1 MPTEV
6 EANQLK
12 NKKQV
17 KEQLSQD
24 IKKQRTK
31 SMVMVILG
39 SMIYM
44 ISVLWVFQLGGF
56 FAGGV
61 TGCSQLIVAL
71 LGKIWPEL
79 ADAGIDR
86 YFSLIFIAINIPLLV
101 LGYKSMSKFFATL
114 TIVSIIIQTVVSF
127 ALSNFTVSPLV
138 FLLEHNELGILD
150 AFGSNGFS
158 IIRTATTEA
167 ALTTFKTEMAQG
179 TRLVLAMF
187 GGLLSGLGSALCL
200 REGGSAGGTDI
211 LANYIMFKYK
221 KSFVKYQFTIDIV
234 IIVLSSLLSVEN
246 VLFTVVCLIVKTF
259 TLHLLYQTYNTN
271 RLEIITTKPDEIRT
285 ELLKNFYHGM
295 TIYEV
300 TGGYTMTKRSVIEV
314 FVSSYEVRAY
324 RRIIMQ
330 IDPQAFIISS
340 NVKLEKGNYIQKTI
354 V

>member
-138 FLLEHNELGILD
+138 FLLLG
-150 AFGSNGFS
+150 
-158 IIRTATTEA
+158 
-167 ALTTFKTEMAQG
+167 K
-179 TRLVLAMF
+179 V
-187 GGLLSGLGSALCL
+187 
-200 REGGSAGGTDI
+200 
-211 LANYIMFKYK
+211 
-221 KSFVKYQFTIDIV
+221 TIT
-234 IIVLSSLLSVEN
+234 LSSSA
-246 VLFTVVCLIVKTF
+246 
-259 TLHLLYQTYNTN
+259 
-271 RLEIITTKPDEIRT
+271 
-285 ELLKNFYHGM
+285 
-295 TIYEV
+295 IY
-300 TGGYTMTKRSVIEV
+300 
-314 FVSSYEVRAY
+314 F
-324 RRIIMQ
+324 
-330 IDPQAFIISS
+330 
-340 NVKLEKGNYIQKTI
+340 L
-354 V
+354 

>member
-86 YFSLIFIAINIPLLV
+86 YFSLIFIVINIPLLV

-127 ALSNFTVSPLV
+127 VLSNFTVSPLV
-138 FLLEHNELGILD
+138 FLLEKNGIGILD
-150 AFGSNGFS
+150 AITDPSFS
-158 IIRTATTEA
+158 MARNETTVA
-167 ALTTFKTEMAQG
+167 ALEAFKVGMAQG
-179 TRLVLAMF
+179 TRLLLAVF

-200 REGGSAGGTDI
+200 RDGGSAGGTDI
-211 LANYIMFKYK
+211 LANYVMFKYK
-221 KSFVKYQFTIDIV
+221 KSFVKYQFTIDII
-234 IIVLSSLLSVEN
+234 IIVLSSLISVEN

-259 TLHLLYQTYNTN
+259 TLHLLYQTYNTT
-271 RLEIITTKPDEIRT
+271 RLEIITSKPEEIRT
-285 ELLKNFYHGM
+285 ELLNNFYHGM

-300 TGGYTMTKRSVIEV
+300 TGGYSMEKRSVIEV
-314 FVSSYEVRAY
+314 FVSSYEVRLY
-324 RRIIMQ
+324 RRIIMKM
-330 IDPQAFIISS
+330 DPHAFVISS
-340 NVKLEKGNYIQKTI
+340 KVKLEKGNYIQKTI